1 MKISIL
7 LPYKENFSPTYAGA
21 VSLFI
26 NDTLKISKYRTITTV
41 YGNTKFKKIFN
52 HNYVNINLNVRFL
65 ESQSKKYVQK
75 FSYIEKQ
82 KKSDLI
88 ELHNRPIYIKYL
100 TENLIR
106 RNYILYFHNDPL
118 TMIGSKTVNERIFL
132 MKECYKIIF
141 NSQWSKKRFLNGL
154 SKEMQNSEKLIV
166 INQSARKNKINLNKK
181 KKIITFVGKLNKSK
195 GYDLF
200 GEAVLKILDKYKD
213 WKSIVIGDEP
223 RDKIEFHHKNLRE
236 LGFRKH
242 NEVLKIY
249 KYTSIAVVCS
259 RWEEPFGRT
268 SLEASASGCA
278 VIISNRGG
286 LPETITN
293 GIVIKDLNSRNIFKE
308 IENLIL
314 NTKLRKNLQRLSLK
328 NFYLTNK
335 FISGLIDKVRDE
347 KLLYLHKI
355 SILSNKLKIINIYN
369 IGQKLNHRLFNI
381 SIGKKFTNGFI
392 RNSHDVLEISD
403 RDYIKQNRSIQIKNS
418 YSRFQE
424 YLIETFKNYNPN
436 ILFFGHTENID
447 IETLKE
453 FKNIN
458 SNIII
463 SHWNEDPMMKSLP
476 DSYNNIQKLNK
487 FNDYVDN
494 NFITTDP
501 NVVLNRNSNIKNLN
515 FFFIPVDRN
524 IETYNVFNMNPSNDI
539 FYAMSHGVNRATL
552 KIGKLDERVYFLKSL
567 IKKINGIKY
576 DFYGYEKKEPVWG
589 SEFYKALTGSKMG
602 LNLSRGKPTKFYT
615 SNRIASIV
623 GNGLLT
629 FIDKKTCLDEIF
641 NNNEII
647 FYDDLNDL
655 ASKIKYYKKNDS
667 KRKQISKNGKKK
679 YFKLFNEKRISEYLI
694 NKSLGNKFQ
703 LF

>member
-26 NDTLKISKYRTITTV
+26 NDTLKVSKYKNITTV
-41 YGNTKFKKIFN
+41 YGNTKFKKKFN
-52 HNYVNINLNVRFL
+52 HNYININLKVGFL
-65 ESQSKKYVQK
+65 ESQSKKYVQN
-75 FSYIEKQ
+75 FVNIEK
-82 KKSDLI
+82 KNKSDLI

-100 TENLIR
+100 TENLVQ

-118 TMIGSKTVNERIFL
+118 SMVGSKTINERNFL
-132 MKECYKIIF
+132 LKQCYKIIF
-141 NSQWSKKRFLNGL
+141 NSKWSKKRFMKGMPVNIDIN
-154 SKEMQNSEKLIV
+154 ERLIV
-166 INQSARKNKINLNKK
+166 INQSAKKNKINLNNK

-213 WKSIVIGDEP
+213 WSAIVIGDEP
-223 RDKIEFHHKNLRE
+223 RDKIKFSHNNLKE
-236 LGFRKH
+236 LGFKTH
-242 NEVLKIY
+242 TEVLKVY
-249 KYTSIAVVCS
+249 RKTSIAVVCS

-268 SLEASASGCA
+268 SLEAAAAGCA

-286 LPETITN
+286 LPETLTN
-293 GIVIKDLNSRNIFKE
+293 GVILKDLNSNTIFKE
-308 IENLIL
+308 IQNLIL
-314 NTKLRKNLQRLSLK
+314 NIKLRKKLQKLSIK

-335 FISGLIDKVRDE
+335 YVSNLIDKVRDE
-347 KLLYLHKI
+347 KLLFLLKFNV
-355 SILSNKLKIINIYN
+355 LSNKLKIINIYN

-403 RDYIKQNRSIQIKNS
+403 RDYIKQNRSIQFKNS
-418 YSRFQE
+418 YSRFQD

-436 ILFFGHTENID
+436 IVFFGHTENID
-447 IETLKE
+447 VETLKE

-458 SNIII
+458 TNVII

-476 DSYNNIQKLNK
+476 DSYNNIKKLSK

-501 NVVLNRNSNIKNLN
+501 DVVLRRNNKIKNLN
-515 FFFIPVDRN
+515 FFFIPVDKN

-539 FYAMSHGVNRATL
+539 FYAMSHGVNRAKL
-552 KIGKLDERVYFLKSL
+552 KIGKLDDRVYFLKNL
-567 IKKINGIKY
+567 IKKIDGVKY

-589 SEFYKALTGSKMG
+589 DDFYKALTGSKMG
-602 LNLSRGKPTKFYT
+602 LNLSRGKPTKYYT

-629 FIDKKTCLDEIF
+629 FIDKKTFLNEIF
-641 NNNEII
+641 NNNEIV
-647 FYDDLNDL
+647 FYSDINDL
-655 ASKIKYYKKNDS
+655 SSKIKYYIKNDS
-667 KRKQISKNGKKK
+667 KRKKISKNGKKK
-679 YFKLFNEKRISEYLI
+679 YFKLFNEKRVSEYLI
-694 NKSLGNKFQ
+694 KKSLGKNFE

>member
-1 MKISIL
+1 
-7 LPYKENFSPTYAGA
+7 
-21 VSLFI
+21 
-26 NDTLKISKYRTITTV
+26 
-41 YGNTKFKKIFN
+41 
-52 HNYVNINLNVRFL
+52 
-65 ESQSKKYVQK
+65 
-75 FSYIEKQ
+75 
-82 KKSDLI
+82 
-88 ELHNRPIYIKYL
+88 
-100 TENLIR
+100 
-106 RNYILYFHNDPL
+106 
-118 TMIGSKTVNERIFL
+118 
-132 MKECYKIIF
+132 
-141 NSQWSKKRFLNGL
+141 
-154 SKEMQNSEKLIV
+154 
-166 INQSARKNKINLNKK
+166 
-181 KKIITFVGKLNKSK
+181 LNKSK

-236 LGFRKH
+236 LGFKKH
-242 NEVLKIY
+242 KEVLKVY

-418 YSRFQE
+418 YSRFQD

-476 DSYNNIQKLNK
+476 DSYNNIQKLSK